1 MTRWSILTVV
11 TILALTMP
19 ARAQTSSVVG
29 TVLDE
34 TGTAVPGVTV
44 VLTGPSSR
52 ETKITRGA
60 GGYRFENVPPGTYQL
75 SAFLSG
81 FSEATRDNI
90 VVGTEDVTVPPIELS
105 IAPLSEVVVVSASR
119 SETALID
126 APATMTVLSSE
137 AIELNPAQNYG
148 DLLRSV
154 PGMNVIQ
161 MSARDINVTSRQAT
175 NTLATSQLTLVDGRS
190 VYLDFFGLIL
200 WDFVPTNPSDIR
212 QIEVVR
218 GPASAVWGANALT
231 GVVNIITKSPR
242 ETAGTTSVTFTAGLF
257 DRDAGST
264 AGRGAGGMYGANAT
278 TSQVINDT
286 WSYRLSAG
294 YFDSD
299 PFARPTGQIPLVADP
314 RDPSGSTT
322 VGGAFYPV
330 DGPGPFG
337 TAFQN
342 SGTSQ
347 PKFDARVDQEL
358 GNGRV
363 TYAGGVA
370 GTEGTIYT
378 GIGPFDLQSG
388 SVLAYGRMSYTRDAL
403 KFSAFV
409 NVVDAEAPN
418 LLVPDPLTGGPLQLS
433 FKTET
438 YDVELGHSTVVGD
451 HHALSYGGNY
461 RRNNFDITLA
471 PGAENRNEIGAY
483 IQDDIFAGP
492 FRFTIGARIDK
503 FGNIDDPAFSP
514 RLTAIYQ
521 PTRNH
526 SVRVSY
532 NRAFRSPSTINNFLD
547 IALVNPTDLSGL
559 AILLPP
565 ALHPAVA
572 DPFPLVVEAVGS
584 EVPIGTTTR
593 TTLKEESL
601 TAYEFAYTGTFQ
613 NRTTLGAAFYI
624 NDMDDNINF
633 VQLPSSVDPYTAA
646 NPPPGWQLPPSILSV
661 LAQFGIFLPR
671 TAFTYLNLGPTRQKG
686 VELSI
691 DHRVNS
697 ALNVYANYSWQD
709 KPEVLDDPDP
719 FPAIELALP
728 PTHRYNVGG
737 TYNGRRLLGAVT
749 VNYTDEAFWSDVLT
763 GPFHGFTDS
772 FTMVNG
778 SFGVRWD
785 DGRITTTIKS
795 TNLFNQ
801 TIQQHVFGDLLK
813 RSVTAEVRFD
823 F

>member
-1 MTRWSILTVV
+1 M
-11 TILALTMP
+11 
-19 ARAQTSSVVG
+19 
-29 TVLDE
+29 
-34 TGTAVPGVTV
+34 
-44 VLTGPSSR
+44 
-52 ETKITRGA
+52 
-60 GGYRFENVPPGTYQL
+60 
-75 SAFLSG
+75 
-81 FSEATRDNI
+81 
-90 VVGTEDVTVPPIELS
+90 
-105 IAPLSEVVVVSASR
+105 
-119 SETALID
+119 
-126 APATMTVLSSE
+126 
-137 AIELNPAQNYG
+137 
-148 DLLRSV
+148 
-154 PGMNVIQ
+154 
-161 MSARDINVTSRQAT
+161 
-175 NTLATSQLTLVDGRS
+175 
-190 VYLDFFGLIL
+190 
-200 WDFVPTNPSDIR
+200 
-212 QIEVVR
+212 
-218 GPASAVWGANALT
+218 
-231 GVVNIITKSPR
+231 
-242 ETAGTTSVTFTAGLF
+242 
-257 DRDAGST
+257 
-264 AGRGAGGMYGANAT
+264 
-278 TSQVINDT
+278 
-286 WSYRLSAG
+286 
-294 YFDSD
+294 
-299 PFARPTGQIPLVADP
+299 
-314 RDPSGSTT
+314 
-322 VGGAFYPV
+322 
-330 DGPGPFG
+330 
-337 TAFQN
+337 
-342 SGTSQ
+342 
-347 PKFDARVDQEL
+347 
-358 GNGRV
+358 
-363 TYAGGVA
+363 
-370 GTEGTIYT
+370 
-378 GIGPFDLQSG
+378 
-388 SVLAYGRMSYTRDAL
+388 
-403 KFSAFV
+403 
-409 NVVDAEAPN
+409 
-418 LLVPDPLTGGPLQLS
+418 
-433 FKTET
+433 
-438 YDVELGHSTVVGD
+438 GD

-471 PGAENRNEIGAY
+471 PGAQNRNEIGAY

-565 ALHPAVA
+565 ALHPAIA
-572 DPFPLVVEAVGS
+572 APFPLVVEAVGS

-697 ALNVYANYSWQD
+697 AVNVYANYSWQD
-709 KPEVLDDPDP
+709 EPEVLDDPDP
-719 FPAIELALP
+719 FPTIELALP
-728 PTHRYNVGG
+728 PTHRFNVGG

>member
-1 MTRWSILTVV
+1 M
-11 TILALTMP
+11 
-19 ARAQTSSVVG
+19 
-29 TVLDE
+29 
-34 TGTAVPGVTV
+34 
-44 VLTGPSSR
+44 
-52 ETKITRGA
+52 
-60 GGYRFENVPPGTYQL
+60 
-75 SAFLSG
+75 
-81 FSEATRDNI
+81 
-90 VVGTEDVTVPPIELS
+90 
-105 IAPLSEVVVVSASR
+105 
-119 SETALID
+119 
-126 APATMTVLSSE
+126 
-137 AIELNPAQNYG
+137 
-148 DLLRSV
+148 
-154 PGMNVIQ
+154 
-161 MSARDINVTSRQAT
+161 
-175 NTLATSQLTLVDGRS
+175 
-190 VYLDFFGLIL
+190 
-200 WDFVPTNPSDIR
+200 
-212 QIEVVR
+212 
-218 GPASAVWGANALT
+218 
-231 GVVNIITKSPR
+231 
-242 ETAGTTSVTFTAGLF
+242 
-257 DRDAGST
+257 
-264 AGRGAGGMYGANAT
+264 
-278 TSQVINDT
+278 
-286 WSYRLSAG
+286 
-294 YFDSD
+294 
-299 PFARPTGQIPLVADP
+299 
-314 RDPSGSTT
+314 
-322 VGGAFYPV
+322 
-330 DGPGPFG
+330 
-337 TAFQN
+337 
-342 SGTSQ
+342 
-347 PKFDARVDQEL
+347 
-358 GNGRV
+358 
-363 TYAGGVA
+363 
-370 GTEGTIYT
+370 
-378 GIGPFDLQSG
+378 
-388 SVLAYGRMSYTRDAL
+388 
-403 KFSAFV
+403 
-409 NVVDAEAPN
+409 
-418 LLVPDPLTGGPLQLS
+418 QLS

-451 HHALSYGGNY
+451 HHAFSYGGNY

-471 PGAENRNEIGAY
+471 PGTENRNEIGAY
-483 IQDDIFAGP
+483 FQDDIFAGP

-503 FGNIDDPAFSP
+503 FGNIEDPAFSP
-514 RLTAIYQ
+514 RLTAMYQ

-547 IALVNPTDLSGL
+547 IALVNPIDLSGL

-593 TTLKEESL
+593 TALKEESL

-633 VQLPSSVDPYTAA
+633 VQLPSSFDPYTAA
-646 NPPPGWQLPPSILSV
+646 NPPPGWRLPPSILSV

-697 ALNVYANYSWQD
+697 AVNVYANYSWQD
-709 KPEVLDDPDP
+709 EPEVLDDPDP
-719 FPAIELALP
+719 FPTIELALP
-728 PTHRYNVGG
+728 PTHRFNVGG
-737 TYNGRRLLGAVT
+737 TYTGRRLLGALT

-763 GPFHGFTDS
+763 SEFHGFTDS